1 MDPGDKLDL
10 AMRLIPTPIIL
21 RFLDQFRR
29 NWTERRALARI
40 TLRQRLDHAAE
51 RGCGAPAFNIDGRLA
66 GGGRDDAGGL
76 RPERPRCGG
85 GDAARACADDP
96 HPRNTCRDKRGNPM
110 FDLRDARGEMIEIA
124 ERRKARPDSCI
135 RLDAFDS
142 ARGRETARLSFIVG
156 RPAVKPTFRPTR
168 TEVRS
173 RTVDGS
179 IRTVR

>member
-1 MDPGDKLDL
+1 
-10 AMRLIPTPIIL
+10 
-21 RFLDQFRR
+21 
-29 NWTERRALARI
+29 
-40 TLRQRLDHAAE
+40 
-51 RGCGAPAFNIDGRLA
+51 
-66 GGGRDDAGGL
+66 
-76 RPERPRCGG
+76 
-85 GDAARACADDP
+85 
-96 HPRNTCRDKRGNPM
+96 M